1 MTGNI
6 LYAEDDENDVFLM
19 KRALAKIGFKHE
31 LTVVPNGLGIIEKL
45 SEAKTNQHAIPT
57 LVLLDLKM
65 PEMNGLEAL
74 GWIRAQ
80 SEYRALPV
88 ILFSSSTQPMDI
100 LDASRLGANAYLV
113 KPSSPPA
120 LQELLR
126 RLHAYMLAGT
136 SLEGWWPVPDNQP
149 LPLPT
154 RSGIAM
160 V

>member
-1 MTGNI
+1 MTGDL

-31 LTVVPNGLGIIEKL
+31 LTVVPNGLGIIEQL
-45 SEAKTNQHAIPT
+45 GDAKTGRRAPPT
-57 LVLLDLKM
+57 LVMLDLKM

-80 SEYRALPV
+80 REFTRLPV
-88 ILFSSSTQPMDI
+88 MLFSSSTQPTDI
-100 LDASRLGANAYLV
+100 VDAGRLGANAYLV

-126 RLHAYMLAGT
+126 RLHAYMLTAT
-136 SLEGWWPVPDNQP
+136 SLDGWWPIPDNQP
-149 LPLPT
+149 IPGAT
-154 RSGIAM
+154 RLGAAIA
-160 V
+160 